1 MFTRR
6 KFLTQAISSVAL
18 TLGAARLAKANV
30 GAWAQQQGGS
40 QDLQTGLVWLD
51 YTLLEQTDVTY
62 PYAISESAVFVDP
75 TYGYDDWRV
84 PTLAEMLTACDHGI
98 DLYCPLENGP
108 GPDGDLWWSAT
119 KKGSQSAYAV
129 DLTTGTSQLVLISS
143 KIGHLVSYSALY
155 GMFVRQGT

>member
-6 KFLTQAISSVAL
+6 TFLAASVSAFAL
-18 TLGAARLAKANV
+18 TLGVARRARANV

-51 YTLLEQTDVTY
+51 YSLLEATDVTW
-62 PYAISESAVFVDP
+62 PYAINTAANFV
-75 TYGYDDWRV
+75 YEGYNGWRV

-108 GPDGDLWWSAT
+108 GPDGDLWWSST
-119 KKGSQSAYAV
+119 TNRSGKYAYAV
-129 DLTTGTSQLVLISS
+129 DLTTGTDQLVLIGAKPGSF
-143 KIGHLVSYSALY
+143 SALF
-155 GMFVRQGT
+155 GMFVRQGTL